1 MIRLHL
7 PKCTHARAPDAQIGR
22 WAALIGDNAPVV
34 AWIVCVLA
42 TGGCERGSST
52 SQSEPSLQ
60 VRNVSLGP
68 ARAAPRAA
76 SLRFSNRVDGS
87 GIDFTYRDGKES
99 GVCSIVEIV
108 GGGVGVIDLDR
119 DGQVDLILP
128 GGGSLDPDR
137 RQVNGLPTALY
148 QGLGQWKF
156 RSVGKAARI
165 ESSRY
170 YSHGAL
176 CADFDN
182 DGFDDVLITGY
193 GGLQLFRNQGDG
205 TFQEVAK
212 QTGLTDELWSTSGA
226 WGDFDRDGNLDFYIS
241 HYVDWSW
248 DNNPLCN
255 SPLNGEKEVC
265 GPRQFGGLT
274 DSIYYSDGQGGFRDG
289 GSESGLE
296 SGGKGLGVLA
306 ADLNQDSW
314 LDIYVAND
322 SERNRFYANRG
333 DGGFEEQGLA
343 SGLAVGESASENGS
357 MGLALGDFNGDL
369 LLDVWVTNFENESF
383 ALYRGLKQPGRFRFC
398 SREAGLTDVSA
409 VYVGWGTA
417 LIDLDL
423 DGDEDMPVVNGHV
436 YRQPLNNLV
445 EQPALL
451 WDNQGTGR
459 FLNVGAEAGD
469 YFAERHLGRG
479 LAVAD
484 IDQDGLPDLLISN
497 IQEPPALLQNRCT
510 AAANGLTL
518 ELIGT
523 TSNRNAIGSLVT
535 LHAGGKTWVRQL
547 ADGGS
552 FGTTHQRR
560 MFFGLG
566 DANKIDRLEVR
577 WPNGQSESWSDLPAN
592 QCLRIV
598 ENQGAPQSAGEFA
611 ARGTMQ

>member
-1 MIRLHL
+1 
-7 PKCTHARAPDAQIGR
+7 
-22 WAALIGDNAPVV
+22 
-34 AWIVCVLA
+34 
-42 TGGCERGSST
+42 
-52 SQSEPSLQ
+52 
-60 VRNVSLGP
+60 
-68 ARAAPRAA
+68 
-76 SLRFSNRVDGS
+76 
-87 GIDFTYRDGKES
+87 
-99 GVCSIVEIV
+99 
-108 GGGVGVIDLDR
+108 
-119 DGQVDLILP
+119 
-128 GGGSLDPDR
+128 
-137 RQVNGLPTALY
+137 
-148 QGLGQWKF
+148 
-156 RSVGKAARI
+156 
-165 ESSRY
+165 
-170 YSHGAL
+170 
-176 CADFDN
+176 
-182 DGFDDVLITGY
+182 
-193 GGLQLFRNQGDG
+193 
-205 TFQEVAK
+205 
-212 QTGLTDELWSTSGA
+212 
-226 WGDFDRDGNLDFYIS
+226 
-241 HYVDWSW
+241 
-248 DNNPLCN
+248 
-255 SPLNGEKEVC
+255 
-265 GPRQFGGLT
+265 
-274 DSIYYSDGQGGFRDG
+274 
-289 GSESGLE
+289 
-296 SGGKGLGVLA
+296 
-306 ADLNQDSW
+306 
-314 LDIYVAND
+314 
-322 SERNRFYANRG
+322 
-333 DGGFEEQGLA
+333 
-343 SGLAVGESASENGS
+343 
-357 MGLALGDFNGDL
+357 
-369 LLDVWVTNFENESF
+369 
-383 ALYRGLKQPGRFRFC
+383 
-398 SREAGLTDVSA
+398 